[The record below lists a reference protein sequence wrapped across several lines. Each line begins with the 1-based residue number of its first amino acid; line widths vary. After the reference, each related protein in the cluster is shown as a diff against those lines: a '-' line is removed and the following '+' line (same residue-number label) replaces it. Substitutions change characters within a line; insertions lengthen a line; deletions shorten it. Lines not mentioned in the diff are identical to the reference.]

1 MEGRCY
7 GCACKFSL
15 FKKEASP
22 AEGSAGPG
30 RGESRRAR
38 RAAQPSLRPVAV
50 GRRGPRRA
58 ALRRSGAHPA
68 ASLRVPAVRLQEL
81 RARLLRGLPELQRPG
96 PPLRERSAEG
106 VQGVP
111 REAHRVSASGTA
123 PWELPCLLPLVF
135 LPAFLMFVGRPRCP
149 G

>member
-58 ALRRSGAHPA
+58 
-68 ASLRVPAVRLQEL
+68 
-81 RARLLRGLPELQRPG
+81 
-96 PPLRERSAEG
+96 PPLGSSPGRFASCPRSAAAG
-106 VQGVP
+106 AAGAP
-111 REAHRVSASGTA
+111 SARA
-123 PWELPCLLPLVF
+123 
-135 LPAFLMFVGRPRCP
+135 A
-149 G
+149 